1 MMLGLK
7 AFRAVRL
14 AALATLSLLALAGPA
29 AAQYCDNLE
38 GKDVRMSGRVD
49 RVVDAAGVVFFRDR
63 QTSCLFGIV
72 LRPQDKGCKVGADI
86 EVIGKLVKNRF
97 MPDTYDVDRGTR
109 AGDESLV
116 CR

>member
-1 MMLGLK
+1 MMLKRMAL
-7 AFRAVRL
+7 RAGRL
-14 AALATLSLLALAGPA
+14 AALATLPLLVLAGPA

-38 GKDVRMSGRVD
+38 GKEVRMSGRID
-49 RVVDAAGVVFFRDR
+49 RWVEAAGVVFFRDR

-72 LRPQDKGCKVGADI
+72 LRAQDKGCKLGADI
-86 EVIGKLVKNRF
+86 EVAGKLIKNKF
-97 MPDTYDVDRGTR
+97 MPDTYDVDRSTR

>member
-1 MMLGLK
+1 MMLERK
-7 AFRAVRL
+7 VFRVGRL
-14 AALATLSLLALAGPA
+14 AALVTLPLLAIAGPA

-38 GKDVRMSGRVD
+38 GKDVRMSGRID
-49 RVVDAAGVVFFRDR
+49 RWVEAAGVVFFRDR
-63 QTSCLFGIV
+63 QTACLFGIV
-72 LRPQDKGCKVGADI
+72 LRPQDKGCKLGADI
-86 EVIGKLVKNRF
+86 EVIGKLMKNKF